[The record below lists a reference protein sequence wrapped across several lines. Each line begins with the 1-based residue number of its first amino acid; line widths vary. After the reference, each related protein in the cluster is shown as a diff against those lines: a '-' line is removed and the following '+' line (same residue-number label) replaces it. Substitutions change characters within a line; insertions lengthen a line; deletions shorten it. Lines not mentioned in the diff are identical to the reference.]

1 MKMDLYKIGEPMEK
15 KMWSKAEEMIDTT
28 LNPRKCGLKSI
39 QEPRK
44 CGRAVVT
51 LADCPP
57 LWDWEQQ
64 RVPHLYIARHSCVQ
78 FGVPHLYIARH
89 TCVQFG
95 VQKLYIARSLVPS

>member
-1 MKMDLYKIGEPMEK
+1 MKMDLYKIGEPKEK

-57 LWDWEQQ
+57 L
-64 RVPHLYIARHSCVQ
+64 
-78 FGVPHLYIARH
+78 
-89 TCVQFG
+89 
-95 VQKLYIARSLVPS
+95 